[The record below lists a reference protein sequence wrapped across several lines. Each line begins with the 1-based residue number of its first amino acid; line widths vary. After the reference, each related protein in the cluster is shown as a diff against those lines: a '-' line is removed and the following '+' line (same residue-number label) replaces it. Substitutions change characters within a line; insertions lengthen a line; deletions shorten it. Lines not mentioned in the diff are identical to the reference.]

1 MSFNEE
7 KDAQAAWEE
16 KYVEKQDYA
25 VFCPVVNRFDL
36 LDEAVA
42 STAPYKLTVI
52 DNSNGNLGNRYKD
65 TEHVTVYV
73 PVIPLNF
80 QQTSNLEC
88 KLAKLRGAKYYVH
101 MHHDAKFPSERIG
114 DLLEIARKAD
124 GDGRKWLVIFTLYDI
139 LCAYN
144 VAAMEDLGGYDSH
157 LFHLYHGDNDLW
169 RRAKLVGYERIE
181 GGGEGVVHLGGGSTT
196 MNSDLRWRICNDNQ
210 FPLSA
215 EIYRRKWG
223 GGPDQEVF
231 TSPFGRPDVFP
242 DLKPLIP

>member
-1 MSFNEE
+1 M
-7 KDAQAAWEE
+7 
-16 KYVEKQDYA
+16 
-25 VFCPVVNRFDL
+25 VNRFDL

-124 GDGRKWLVIFTLYDI
+124 VDGRKWLVIFTLYDI